1 MDDEVCSLTR
11 SRIALLWLA
20 LVSACSGAHDGSPA
34 APHVIAPGQEATV
47 AAMLGEGDPLP
58 DGCTWDGAAIDHDR
72 VIARFVC
79 ATGGVAIELRHPEL
93 GSGAA
98 RTEQFVLVPTSG
110 TASPAL
116 LRAITARVR
125 AREASFRWSR
135 TQSRATAGS

>member
-1 MDDEVCSLTR
+1 MNEEIGSLTR
-11 SRIALLWLA
+11 SGITLLLLA
-20 LVSACSGAHDGSPA
+20 LASACSDGSSG
-34 APHVIAPGQEATV
+34 APHVIAPGQETTV
-47 AAMLGEGDPLP
+47 AAMLGEGAPLP

-72 VIARFVC
+72 VVARFAC

-110 TASPAL
+110 ETSPAL

-125 AREASFRWSR
+125 AREARFRWSR
-135 TQSRATAGS
+135 AQSAEGAARP